1 MCVCPCGYPLGAC
14 PLHLAADQGN
24 VSVRVRVSGS
34 GLNTVVCVCVLV
46 AIPLHLA
53 ADQGNVPVHVF
64 ACMHVCVC
72 VCIACE
78 WVCVHTFQ
86 CIELIAS

>member
-1 MCVCPCGYPLGAC
+1 
-14 PLHLAADQGN
+14 
-24 VSVRVRVSGS
+24 
-34 GLNTVVCVCVLV
+34 V